1 MVKLS
6 PAPRRDEPMAAT
18 PAAPQPP
25 VTSTELLRGRNEVLI
40 AHRGEH
46 YRLRQTSSGKLI
58 LTK

>member
-1 MVKLS
+1 
-6 PAPRRDEPMAAT
+6 MAAT

>member
-1 MVKLS
+1 MVS
-6 PAPRRDEPMAAT
+6 TPPPPRRTGSAAT
-18 PAAPQPP
+18 TPQPP
-25 VTSTELLRGRNEVLI
+25 GQAIASTELLRGRNEILI